1 MDYSQATFHIKGN
14 FVVYTKDT
22 EAKPVGQSKRQS
34 PNRRRQTFKRRPK
47 DLPKLCRWQQKCTR
61 TTCTYIH
68 LPPEFLEG
76 ARRPYRLCWAHP
88 KCRASRCPYI
98 HYTVE
103 KDNPPPPLSTMTT
116 PLRHHQPPHTSHH
129 RPSGQHR
136 CPATYHRVLS
146 APLAAHSL
154 LTGTRTTSSRTCA
167 TRFYAGVLD
176 LCS

>member
-14 FVVYTKDT
+14 FVVYAKDT

-103 KDNPPPPLSTMTT
+103 KDNSPPSQHDDDAPSPPPTT
-116 PLRHHQPPHTSHH
+116 THQPPPAIRTAPVPSHLPQSFVCTSG
-129 RPSGQHR
+129 RTQ
-136 CPATYHRVLS
+136 PADGDTDDELE
-146 APLAAHSL
+146 
-154 LTGTRTTSSRTCA
+154 
-167 TRFYAGVLD
+167 D
-176 LCS
+176 LRHKILRGRS